1 MESIIILEA
10 SMTREEFISR
20 AANQVHFYNV
30 EDRGGKELFDHLCE
44 KCNGANMDFLFNFLY
59 KNGFKGS
66 IMFLRYENR
75 SDDRL
80 CIRIC
85 GSERKTFFWADINQ
99 YVSLIATIS
108 NYTCKVEEFYISQDG
123 RFWDE
128 YHKLRFQN
136 EEELFDYLMTVEY
149 DFHPVISEKTFEML
163 HHFGWYEGRR
173 VDTSEF
179 EQELKKRNI
188 TLSQIQLDA
197 IREFSGL
204 SFLFSR
210 QQDRQEFYSLDYMIE
225 MLNDNDLHFESEIYD
240 FDHKNLVGKNVLEIG
255 TNDMQYFSISLD
267 GKIFIEGDKPVSR
280 TVLEYIYS
288 FCEHLPE
295 NVAWL

>member
-1 MESIIILEA
+1 
-10 SMTREEFISR
+10 MTREEFINC

-30 EDRGGKELFDHLCE
+30 EDRDEELFDHICE

-66 IMFLRYENR
+66 IMFLRYESR
-75 SDDRL
+75 SDDQL

-85 GSERKTFFWADINQ
+85 GSERKTSFWADIDQ
-99 YVSLIATIS
+99 YASMIATIS

-128 YHKLRFQN
+128 HHKLRFQS

-149 DFHPVISEKTFEML
+149 DFHPVISKKTFEML
-163 HHFGWYEGRR
+163 RHFGWYEGRR
-173 VDTSEF
+173 IDTSKF

-210 QQDRQEFYSLDYMIE
+210 QQDRQEFYSLEYMIE
-225 MLNDNDLHFESEIYD
+225 MLNDDDLHFESEIYD
-240 FDHKNLVGKNVLEIG
+240 FDHKNLIGKNALEIG
-255 TNDMQYFSISLD
+255 TNDMQYFLISSD
-267 GKIFIEGDKPVSR
+267 GKIFIEDYEPVSR

-288 FCEHLPE
+288 FCEHIPE